1 MKTLLGS
8 MFPSIYRKHAHTSS
22 DETDQSGM
30 KNVFPESTAMES
42 ADFLCFLLFLLV
54 SLPLILVPP
63 EHYRKPF
70 LFTAFTST
78 ITSFS
83 IFIWSLARA
92 KGGGPFINQSMGGIT
107 GVAPAKGAYL
117 VWYVLCCWRR

>member
-1 MKTLLGS
+1 
-8 MFPSIYRKHAHTSS
+8 
-22 DETDQSGM
+22 
-30 KNVFPESTAMES
+30 MES

-92 KGGGPFINQSMGGIT
+92 KGGGPFINESMETIT
-107 GVAPAKGAYL
+107 GVAPAKGSYL
-117 VWYVLCCWRR
+117 VWYVILVWGL